1 MVKLQATSSKNLDNL
16 EAISGVIGD
25 KFTKGKAFGYT
36 QLRDEFGKG
45 NISMTL
51 VSNDISVIVFDVVF
65 YNETYLYLQGDSAKV
80 VDFIFCLEGCIDH
93 KFGNQSNFN
102 SISFRQNTIINRSQT
117 TTSIIKFPV
126 DIPLKISLISYN
138 PNLNKIDHD
147 DLNELRKN
155 AFNCLS
161 DFYNNENQ
169 LYSGRVCFRTSSYV
183 NDMMRYSF
191 QSPSEILFKEAAILN
206 TIASQVD
213 RYVKDISNNYDKTPL
228 RLYEIDKLLA
238 LETFIDNNLSE
249 NLSIRR
255 LESISGLNAS
265 KLQVGFKYLYDKTV
279 SNFVT
284 EKRLEKAA
292 KLIYESDLNV
302 SELVYSV
309 GFSSRSYFSKI
320 FKNHFGVLP
329 SKCISNPDLLVVNS

>member
-1 MVKLQATSSKNLDNL
+1 MIKLQATYIKHLQNL
-16 EAISGVIGD
+16 EAISNEIGD
-25 KFTKGKAFGYT
+25 KCIKGKAFAYT

-51 VSNDISVIVFDVVF
+51 ISNDISVIVFEVTFHKEV
-65 YNETYLYLQGDSAKV
+65 TLHLIGDASKV
-80 VDFIFCLEGCIDH
+80 IDFIFCLEGHVDH
-93 KFGNQSNFN
+93 KFGSQSNFIPVN
-102 SISFRQNTIINRSQT
+102 FRQNTIVNRSQT
-117 TTSIIKFPV
+117 TTSIIKFPANKS
-126 DIPLKISLISYN
+126 LKVSLISYY
-138 PNLNKIDHD
+138 PDLKTSDKD
-147 DLNELRKN
+147 DLNELRLN
-155 AFNCLS
+155 AFSCLS
-161 DFYNNENQ
+161 DFYANGNQ
-169 LYSGRVCFRTSSYV
+169 LYSGRVCFRTSNYV
-183 NDMMRYSF
+183 NDIMKYGF
-191 QSPSEILFKEAAILN
+191 KTPSEILFKEAAILN

-213 RYVKDISNNYDKTPL
+213 RYLKDNSNDYSKAPL

-238 LETFIDNNLSE
+238 LETFIENNLSE

-255 LESISGLNAS
+255 LESIAGLNAS
-265 KLQVGFKYLYDKTV
+265 KLQIGFKYLYDKTV
-279 SNFVT
+279 SNYVT